1 MTTPH
6 KPCLIRVATLTGR
19 VVDPFGRS
27 QRETVLAKIHRLST
41 SAVPP
46 LERLSFWND
55 RCMGAYGAIVVDAEP
70 EGFQGVL
77 TTFCAGQ
84 LQISSVKSTPAV
96 CRNAVS
102 QERSRS
108 NETAFSLQ
116 IVHSGRCRIHHA
128 GIQTI
133 GLPGDMLIADRSKR
147 YELAFAEPDQGLVR
161 VSMT

>member
-1 MTTPH
+1 
-6 KPCLIRVATLTGR
+6 
-19 VVDPFGRS
+19 
-27 QRETVLAKIHRLST
+27 
-41 SAVPP
+41 
-46 LERLSFWND
+46 
-55 RCMGAYGAIVVDAEP
+55 MGAYGAIVVDAEP